1 MVELCIIKITLNHI
15 YEVGVPSNPSQCR
28 QFVSKSE
35 ESSNPEAA
43 SEKLKGSLSPDFLK
57 DQFPEQYQE
66 NEGSEHP
73 AIQLS
78 NFLNKKGLESW
89 ELSEKL
95 EIGKM
100 LFLIMKRQVE

>member
-1 MVELCIIKITLNHI
+1 MKWEYQVIHLNI
-15 YEVGVPSNPSQCR
+15 DNSS
-28 QFVSKSE
+28 SKSE

-66 NEGSEHP
+66 IEGSEHP

-78 NFLNKKGLESW
+78 KFLNKKGLERW
-89 ELSEKL
+89 ELSET
-95 EIGKM
+95 ININNM
-100 LFLIMKRQVE
+100 LFLIMKRQVD

>member
-1 MVELCIIKITLNHI
+1 MKWEYQVIHLN
-15 YEVGVPSNPSQCR
+15 VDNSS
-28 QFVSKSE
+28 SSSE

-78 NFLNKKGLESW
+78 KFLNKKGLESW
-89 ELSEKL
+89 ELSETLK
-95 EIGKM
+95 IGKM
-100 LFLIMKRQVE
+100 LFLIMKRPVE

>member
-1 MVELCIIKITLNHI
+1 MKWEYHVVHLNVDDTSVNHK
-15 YEVGVPSNPSQCR
+15 EA
-28 QFVSKSE
+28 
-35 ESSNPEAA
+35 SNPEVA

-78 NFLNKKGLESW
+78 KFLNNKGMDRW
-89 ELSEKL
+89 ELSETIK
-95 EIGKM
+95 IGNM
-100 LFLIMKRQVE
+100 LFLIMKRQVD

>member
-1 MVELCIIKITLNHI
+1 MKWEYQVIHLN
-15 YEVGVPSNPSQCR
+15 VDNSS
-28 QFVSKSE
+28 SKSD

-78 NFLNKKGLESW
+78 KFLNKKGLERW
-89 ELSEKL
+89 ELSEKIK
-95 EIGKM
+95 IGKM
-100 LFLIMKRQVE
+100 LLLIMKRQVEK

>member
-1 MVELCIIKITLNHI
+1 MKWEYYVVHLN
-15 YEVGVPSNPSQCR
+15 VDDSS
-28 QFVSKSE
+28 SKNI

-57 DQFPEQYQE
+57 DQFPEQYQA

-78 NFLNKKGLESW
+78 KFLNKKRLESW
-89 ELSEKL
+89 ELSEKIQ
-95 EIGKM
+95 IGNM
-100 LFLIMKRQVE
+100 LFLVMKRQIE

>member
-1 MVELCIIKITLNHI
+1 MRWEYQVIHLN
-15 YEVGVPSNPSQCR
+15 VDNSS
-28 QFVSKSE
+28 SKSE

-66 NEGSEHP
+66 IEDSEHP

-78 NFLNKKGLESW
+78 KFLNKKGLENW
-89 ELSEKL
+89 ELSETLK
-95 EIGKM
+95 IGKM

>member
-1 MVELCIIKITLNHI
+1 MKWEYQVIHLN
-15 YEVGVPSNPSQCR
+15 VDNSS
-28 QFVSKSE
+28 SKGE

-57 DQFPEQYQE
+57 DQSPEQYHE

-73 AIQLS
+73 ATQLS

-89 ELSEKL
+89 ELSETIK
-95 EIGKM
+95 IGKM